1 MFSRTRYFIIDM
13 DGTFYLGDT
22 LIPGADDC
30 LRQIEASGRGY
41 FFFTNNSSNSLESC
55 CARLSAIGFPTPK
68 EKVLMSSYV
77 AADHILHN
85 HPGETVYLLG
95 NENLRQVMLE
105 TGVPLVQQDPD
116 IVLLGFDTTLT
127 YQRIWD
133 ACRYITRGARF
144 YATHPDV
151 NCPVVGGFK
160 PDTGAMIEMF
170 AASTGVRPIVLGKP
184 MQPTVDYL
192 LRKLRC
198 RAEELAFIGDRLETD
213 IRIGADRGIPTVLVM
228 TGATDEQILASS
240 SVRPSLVLPSMV
252 ELTHYLLPAQ

>member
-1 MFSRTRYFIIDM
+1 MFAGTRCFIIDM

-30 LRQIEASGRGY
+30 LRRIEESGREY
-41 FFFTNNSSNSLESC
+41 FFFTNNSSNSLDIC
-55 CARLSAIGFPTPK
+55 CTRLAKIGFPTPK

-95 NENLRQVMLE
+95 NENLRQAMLE
-105 TGVPLVQQDPD
+105 TGVPLVQKDPD

-133 ACRYITRGARF
+133 ACRYIAGGARF

-151 NCPVVGGFK
+151 NCPIVGGFK

-170 AASTGVRPIVLGKP
+170 AASTGVRPTVLGKP

-192 LRKLRC
+192 TRKLGC
-198 RAEELAFIGDRLETD
+198 EAEELAFIGDRLETD

-228 TGATDEQILASS
+228 TGATNERILASS
-240 SVRPSLVLPSMV
+240 PIRPSLVLPSMA
-252 ELTHYLLPAQ
+252 ELQNYL